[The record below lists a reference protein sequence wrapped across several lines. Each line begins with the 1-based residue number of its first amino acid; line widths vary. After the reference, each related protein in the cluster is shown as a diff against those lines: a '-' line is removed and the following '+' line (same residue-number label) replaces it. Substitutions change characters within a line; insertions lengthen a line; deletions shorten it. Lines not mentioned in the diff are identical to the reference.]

1 MSTSTGRSLRADAA
15 RNRAAL
21 VTAARAAFAD
31 RGIEASFEEISRAAG
46 VGPGTL
52 YRHFPSRSDLVA
64 AAVAEH
70 VAELRADA
78 HHLYAAEDPIGA
90 LVRWIRLLVKYA
102 STYAGLPD
110 SVLTAGPDNEGPLA
124 NICRSLETCTDDLV
138 ARARALGRVR
148 TEVAGE
154 DVFVMAN
161 ALAWADG
168 HDVEH
173 ARSQARLDILI
184 RGILQ

>member
-1 MSTSTGRSLRADAA
+1 MATSTGRSLRADAA
-15 RNRAAL
+15 RNRAA
-21 VTAARAAFAD
+21 VVAAARAAFAD
-31 RGIEASFEEISRAAG
+31 RGVEASFEEIARAAG

-64 AAVAEH
+64 AAVADH

-78 HHLYAAEDPIGA
+78 HHLHSAEDPIDA
-90 LVRWIRLLVKYA
+90 LVRWVRLLANYA

-110 SVLTAGPDNEGPLA
+110 SVLAAGPDSEGPLA
-124 NICRSLETCTDDLV
+124 HICRDLETLTDNLV

-148 TEVAGE
+148 AEVAGE

-168 HDVEH
+168 HDLEH
-173 ARSQARLDILI
+173 ARSEARLEILI